1 MKIDHDGV
9 TIAAGTT
16 VWKDVPE
23 DTLVLN
29 EKTQIAKTG
38 YVRPVKNKR

>member
-1 MKIDHDGV
+1 V

-23 DTLVLN
+23 GTLVLN
-29 EKTQIAKTG
+29 EKTQVTRAG
-38 YVRPVKNKR
+38 YVRPVKKKP